1 MYTCMTPVGFDTSD
15 KFENHWLKDK
25 HRTLH
30 AGATIDAKRLC
41 SSNAVLFSVRVL
53 AQKNYISKKGMTY
66 LQAF

>member
-1 MYTCMTPVGFDTSD
+1 MVKDASIFFG
-15 KFENHWLKDK
+15 KLRVKDK

-41 SSNAVLFSVRVL
+41 SSISALFLFLVGVL

-66 LQAF
+66 R